1 MELFSPASLW
11 RRLAAWVIDALIVAA
26 CAGVIAGVTI
36 GHADIDDSLM
46 AHLISVLL
54 GVMWMTYN
62 TLTLSRPGLRNGKTL
77 GKQLLRIHVVRAD
90 GEPLS
95 ITDAAT
101 RQLVQWGPLI
111 VFGQFEFL
119 TYVAFAWLVVMTG
132 AALIGPG
139 HLTLYDRLLNQKA
152 LGD

>member
-11 RRLAAWVIDALIVAA
+11 RRLAAWAIDALIVAGS
-26 CAGVIAGVTI
+26 AGVVAGVTV
-36 GHADIDDSLM
+36 GQADIDDSLM

-90 GEPLS
+90 GEPL
-95 ITDAAT
+95 TVVDAAV

-111 VFGQFEFL
+111 VFGQFELL
-119 TYVAFAWLVVMTG
+119 TYVAFAWLVVMTA
-132 AALIGPG
+132 AALISPG
-139 HLTLYDRLLNQKA
+139 RLTLYDRLLHQKV